1 MNEPEL
7 PSGTH
12 RVCPRCGTAA
22 AESVWCESCGLNLK
36 QQDELPTADA
46 YAAKKR
52 EERWLH
58 QQTERAQG
66 ENAGR
71 QHAAGQ
77 APKQTAKVAKI
88 SLVVAA
94 ALLLLGGGAA
104 AALLLFENDD
114 EQPATSAAT
123 ETAGSQ
129 AEGREQATTH
139 RQVGSAPQATRCRD
153 VLDIGPTG
161 SDPADAVSITAR
173 GVSCGDVRDVVVDFF
188 RNSIQAGTERGN
200 AFSVQDF
207 ACRDRTGGGFC
218 KRRDGATIK
227 FSLGQAE
234 VAFENCGALP
244 GSLANNFFN
253 IEARGIECSEAL
265 EIVERQANG
274 REARGFSCRSEQSG
288 SESSVHVCTKG
299 PMTVRYESGA

>member
-12 RVCPRCGTAA
+12 RVCHRCGTAA

-58 QQTERAQG
+58 LQTERAQG

-71 QHAAGQ
+71 EHAARQ

-88 SLVVAA
+88 SLGVAA
-94 ALLLLGGGAA
+94 ALLLVGGGAA
-104 AALLLFENDD
+104 AALLLFGSDD
-114 EQPATSAAT
+114 QQRATPAAT
-123 ETAGSQ
+123 EPAGSP
-129 AEGREQATTH
+129 AEGRERATTR
-139 RQVGSAPQATRCRD
+139 RQAGRAPRATNCRD
-153 VLDIGPTG
+153 VIDIGPTG

-173 GVSCGDVRDVVVDFF
+173 GVSCGDVRDVLVDFF
-188 RNSIQAGTERGN
+188 RNSIQAGTAPGN

-207 ACRDRTGGGFC
+207 TCRETSGGGSC

-227 FSLGQAE
+227 FSLG
-234 VAFENCGALP
+234 
-244 GSLANNFFN
+244 
-253 IEARGIECSEAL
+253 
-265 EIVERQANG
+265 
-274 REARGFSCRSEQSG
+274 
-288 SESSVHVCTKG
+288 
-299 PMTVRYESGA
+299 